1 MARLSG
7 TGVWSAG
14 LRYGD
19 AAQAAEAAHEL
30 EELGYSALW
39 LPDVGGDLFGAV
51 ERLLTSTTAVTVGTG
66 VLNIWMHS
74 AEEAAREYA
83 RLAAASGDRLLL
95 GLGVSHASFING
107 RDPGRYRRP
116 LSAMREFLDGLDA
129 AAPSVPE
136 SARVLAALG
145 PKMLE
150 VARSRAA
157 GAHPYNVTPEHTA
170 SARQALGPD
179 RLLAPEHAVA
189 LTTDAEE
196 ARALGRAHLAH
207 YLALP
212 NYTNN
217 LRRLG
222 FGDDDFADGG
232 SRRLI
237 DALVA
242 WGDEGEIAARVNE
255 HRDAGADH
263 VCVQVLSNEGWFPLK
278 AWREL
283 APALTAS

>member
-7 TGVWSAG
+7 TGVWSAD

-19 AAQAAEAAHEL
+19 AAQAVEAAHEL

-39 LPDVGGDLFGAV
+39 LPDVGGDLFDVV
-51 ERLLTSTTAVTVGTG
+51 ERLLASTTNVSVATG

-74 AEEAAREYA
+74 ADESAAAYS
-83 RLAAASGDRLLL
+83 RLAAASGDRLVL

-107 RDPGRYRRP
+107 RDPGRYQRP
-116 LSAMREFLDGLDA
+116 LSAMSGFLDGLDA
-129 AAPSVPE
+129 AVPPVPV
-136 SARVLAALG
+136 SHRLLAALG
-145 PKMLE
+145 PKMLDL
-150 VARSRAA
+150 ARSRAA

-179 RLLAPEHAVA
+179 LLLAPEHAVA

-217 LRRLG
+217 LRRFG
-222 FGDDDFADGG
+222 FGDEDFADGG

-242 WGDEGEIAARVNE
+242 WGDEGAIAARLNE
-255 HRDAGADH
+255 HRAAGADH
-263 VCVQVLSNEGWFPLK
+263 VCVQVLSSEGLFPFK

-283 APALTAS
+283 APALTAT